1 MAGFEFTRPG
11 IPEAVDGLVEEGSRR
26 MVIVP
31 FFLFDGKHITVEIP
45 EELERVRQRHPGVE
59 LLYARTLG
67 VDSRLV
73 DLVVERVH
81 AAGPY
86 DGVVLVNR
94 GSRLQ
99 YDPGD
104 RLRELASLIED
115 RVTAPVAPAQAEYE
129 SPTILEAVEMLAGR
143 GLKQVVVVPYIF
155 FPGKVLKVN
164 ILPAV
169 EEARRRFPGVELSV
183 AQTLGV
189 DDRLIDLALERALE
203 AAGAAKL

>member
-1 MAGFEFTRPG
+1 
-11 IPEAVDGLVEEGSRR
+11 
-26 MVIVP
+26 
-31 FFLFDGKHITVEIP
+31 
-45 EELERVRQRHPGVE
+45 
-59 LLYARTLG
+59 
-67 VDSRLV
+67 
-73 DLVVERVH
+73 
-81 AAGPY
+81 
-86 DGVVLVNR
+86 
-94 GSRLQ
+94 
-99 YDPGD
+99 
-104 RLRELASLIED
+104 
-115 RVTAPVAPAQAEYE
+115 
-129 SPTILEAVEMLAGR
+129 MLAGR